1 MSRWTVLFVLVFL
14 AVGRGVH
21 AQQYYGSKW
30 GADGLAN
37 TVVGGS
43 GPAQGDYRFRATHTG
58 KLQDVRTFFICAPGY
73 GAGTGG
79 SYRVDLE
86 TDDGSTNHFPTG
98 AVLAT
103 ATEKTPKGLFVTE
116 TFASPAIITT
126 GQLYHVVYTNI
137 DPSPAVNYCSLDM
150 LYWQDPASAVAQ
162 PTISNTDW
170 ANLYNQGTISAPVW
184 HWRNQANSGDDGNY
198 MPILQLDYTDGT
210 SYGNG
215 YMEVWIETSRKTIS
229 GSNAAR
235 EAFTVNG
242 PTMTA
247 ASVTVRL
254 KHDSGT
260 DPVTVAVLNSAGTSL
275 ASCAEPYTAIT
286 PSGTGGDNWVTCMF
300 TSTLALNS
308 GSTYALNLAAPS
320 TSAYSIFPIRKGI
333 SYKYG
338 LSSFFADGH
347 AQYTA
352 GNGWLDWPAETGEAS
367 TQGDLQFFFTSAAPS
382 VGPTITAQPASTT
395 IISGQIATFNV
406 AATGTAP
413 LFYQW
418 LQNGVEISGATGA
431 TYTTP
436 IETTGSSFAVKV
448 SNAAGWVTSDQAAL
462 TVMVTAPAARTFTFT
477 CSINDPENGYA
488 PTLSCTQPK

>member
-1 MSRWTVLFVLVFL
+1 MLYRTVLCVLLLV
-14 AVGRGVH
+14 AVGPNIY

-43 GPAQGDYRFRATHTG
+43 GAVQGDYRFRATHSG
-58 KLQDVRTFFICAPGY
+58 QLQDARTFFICAAGY

-98 AVLAT
+98 TVLAT
-103 ATEKTPKGLFVTE
+103 TTEKYPKALFVTE
-116 TFASPAIITT
+116 TFASPANITS
-126 GQLYHVVYTNI
+126 GQLYHLVYTNI

-162 PTISNTDW
+162 PTISDTDW
-170 ANLYNQGTISAPVW
+170 AHLYNEGTISAPLW
-184 HWRNQANSGDDGNY
+184 HWRNQANSSDHGNY

-215 YMEVWIETSRKTIS
+215 YMEVWIETSRKTIN

-235 EAFTVNG
+235 EAFTVSG
-242 PTMTA
+242 PSLTA
-247 ASVTVRL
+247 QSVTVRL
-254 KHDSGT
+254 RHDSGT
-260 DPVTVAVLNSAGTSL
+260 DPVTVAVTNGTGASL

-286 PSGTGGDNWVTCMF
+286 PSGTGGDNWITCKF
-300 TSTLALNS
+300 TSPLALNS
-308 GSTYALNLAAPS
+308 GSSYALNLAAPS

-333 SYKYG
+333 SYNYG
-338 LSSFFADGH
+338 APSFFSDGH
-347 AQYTA
+347 AQFTT
-352 GNGWLDWPAETGEAS
+352 GNGWLDWPAETGAAS
-367 TQGDLQFFFTSAAPS
+367 TQGDLQFFFTSGAPS
-382 VGPTITAQPASTT
+382 VGPTIATQPASVT
-395 IISGQIATFNV
+395 ITSGQNATFNV

-413 LFYQW
+413 LSYQW
-418 LQNGVEISGATGA
+418 LQNGVAISGATGA

-436 IETTGSSFAVKV
+436 AETTGGSFAVTV
-448 SNAAGWVTSDQAAL
+448 SNAAGSIASEQATL
-462 TVMVTAPAARTFTFT
+462 TVMITAPAARTFTFT

-488 PTLSCTQPK
+488 PTLSCTQPR